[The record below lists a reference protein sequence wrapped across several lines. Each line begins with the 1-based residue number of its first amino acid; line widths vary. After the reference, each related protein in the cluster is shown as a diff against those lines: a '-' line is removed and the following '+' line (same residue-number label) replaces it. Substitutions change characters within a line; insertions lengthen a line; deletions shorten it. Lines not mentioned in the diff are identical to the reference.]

1 MSSIT
6 EITSVDSDTLNFKEA
21 YMNSLKALSKF
32 DINDIQI
39 DNTELKF
46 ELSSMCIN
54 YNDKQISELVAATKN
69 YLNNPE
75 NINSMI
81 HTLSNTTDMSSLSEF
96 YNKMMKNDDFDT
108 FVNNNNNNMNI
119 LQDTLPDTPHNFGTD
134 VLYAHEDCNICSETL
149 LSDDEYKLKCNHKF
163 HYDCIKMT
171 FVYSGNYTCPYCR
184 QYHGKLYD
192 QCTAILK
199 SGKNK
204 GTKCILQ
211 AKFGKLCGRHK
222 VKTKK

>member
-1 MSSIT
+1 MSSNT
-6 EITSVDSDTLNFKEA
+6 EITSVDSDILNYTNEQ
-21 YMNSLKALSKF
+21 ML
-32 DINDIQI
+32 
-39 DNTELKF
+39 
-46 ELSSMCIN
+46 
-54 YNDKQISELVAATKN
+54 ELVATAKN

-81 HTLSNTTDMSSLSEF
+81 TALSNTLSNTTDMGLSLSEF
-96 YNKMMKNDDFDT
+96 YNKMMKTEDIDT
-108 FVNNNNNNMNI
+108 FVNNMNI
-119 LQDTLPDTPHNFGTD
+119 LQNTLPDTVHTNGTD
-134 VLYAHEDCNICSETL
+134 VLYAYEDCNICSEQL
-149 LSDDEYKLKCNHKF
+149 LDEDEYKLKCNHKF

-184 QYHGKLYD
+184 QYHGKLYN

-204 GTKCILQ
+204 GSKCILQ

-222 VKTKK
+222 VKTKN